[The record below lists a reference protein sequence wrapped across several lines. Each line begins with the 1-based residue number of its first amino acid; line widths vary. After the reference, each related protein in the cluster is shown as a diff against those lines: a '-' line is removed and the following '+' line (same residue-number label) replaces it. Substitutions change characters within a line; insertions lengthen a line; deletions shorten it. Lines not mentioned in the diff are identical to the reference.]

1 MARPRKFH
9 EDEVVTAAR
18 ERFRATGYDGTS
30 MSDLVDAT
38 GVASQSLYGAFG
50 SKHGLFVRALD
61 SYCASQGTGLAAVAE
76 TTETPWQTALA
87 AVTFDEGGRPELTAE
102 GCFLSSST
110 AALSRRDD
118 AVREAWG
125 RAYADL
131 HEFFVSLLRRA
142 RILGEVRPEV
152 IVEDAAVAMIV
163 AMQGIE
169 FLRKSGAG
177 EDVFAS
183 AKRSTTAALTAAYA
197 V

>member
-18 ERFRATGYDGTS
+18 DRFRATGYDGTS

-50 SKHGLFVRALD
+50 SKHGLFMRALD
-61 SYCASQGTGLAAVAE
+61 GYCASQVTALTATAE
-76 TTETPWQTALA
+76 MAKSPWETALA
-87 AVTFDEGGRPELTAE
+87 AVTFDEGGRPELTEE
-102 GCFLSSST
+102 GCFLSSS
-110 AALSRRDD
+110 AATLSRRDD

-142 RILGEVRPEV
+142 RVLGEVRPEV
-152 IVEDAAVAMIV
+152 NVEDAAVAMIV

-177 EDVFAS
+177 EDIFTA